1 MEQPVDAD
9 LVIGAFLDSG
19 TTAAIGYSE
28 ASGIP
33 FGEGLVKIAMWEEPL
48 SIPTLI

>member
-9 LVIGAFLDSG
+9 LIGVPDSG
-19 TTAAIGYSE
+19 TTAAVAILKLQAYL
-28 ASGIP
+28 
-33 FGEGLVKIAMWEEPL
+33 LVRTGKNPLWEEPL